1 MKMTFNRRL
10 VLLVLSEPNEGT
22 QPPHS
27 ASTVMYTLEA
37 AYKYKWTY
45 GLYADMKFVP
55 SKQQVYRTLRELWH
69 GGLIVGSRYKREGD
83 SGCLP
88 YWEVEYQLC
97 GEVDRNSLLREI
109 DQVLIKARQV
119 HGVFL
124 FTTDHFFSEP
134 FDPAPVIAD
143 IKGLMQRVHPDKTPG
158 YEIEFDQLSKALK
171 YCRAKI
177 DLLKN
182 PGKRLNLRGAM
193 EYENEY

>member
-27 ASTVMYTLEA
+27 ASTILYTLEA
-37 AYKYKWTY
+37 AVKYKWTE
-45 GLYADMKFVP
+45 GLYGQMELVP
-55 SKQQVYRTLRELWH
+55 SKQQLYRTLRELWH
-69 GGLIVGSRYKREGD
+69 GGLIVGSRYKQEADNGY
-83 SGCLP
+83 LP
-88 YWEVEYQLC
+88 YWEVEYQLS

-109 DQVLIKARQV
+109 DQVLIKAGQV

-143 IKGLMQRVHPDKTPG
+143 IKSLMQRTHPDKVKG

-177 DLLKN
+177 NLLKN
-182 PGKRLNLRGAM
+182 PGKRLNLDGVNRATT
-193 EYENEY
+193 